1 MSLTRWLRGQAAS
14 LESFSHA
21 LKTESDHH
29 RVYATH
35 DQARRDLFQYI
46 EGFHNPP
53 SPPLSPWPSQPRRD
67 GTQSGL

>member
-46 EGFHNPP
+46 EGFYNPRRLH
-53 SPPLSPWPSQPRRD
+53 SALGYLSPEEMERRAA
-67 GTQSGL
+67 